1 MKGHV
6 YHLHSL
12 FKGYST
18 QYKEGSVYIT
28 QSQPIYQEITQRQ
41 RDNATTGLRE
51 RNKEKEVYNII
62 KQLGISNERM
72 NYKKLFTQ

>member
-1 MKGHV
+1 MKGLV

-18 QYKEGSVYIT
+18 QYDEGSVYFLLT

-41 RDNATTGLRE
+41 
-51 RNKEKEVYNII
+51 
-62 KQLGISNERM
+62 
-72 NYKKLFTQ
+72 